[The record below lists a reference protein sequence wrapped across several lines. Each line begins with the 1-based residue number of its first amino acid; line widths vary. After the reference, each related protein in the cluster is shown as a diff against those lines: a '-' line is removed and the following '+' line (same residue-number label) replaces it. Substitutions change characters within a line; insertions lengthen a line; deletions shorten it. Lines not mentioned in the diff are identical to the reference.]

1 MLIDCGSGLEQ
12 ENGSKAAQ
20 DMLDADIRPDA
31 VFAVCDIAIGIM
43 MTLKKNNIKIP
54 DEIAVV
60 GFCDEPVAKII
71 EPQLSSLVQPAFKI
85 GETSVELLLNQ
96 IKSLIPLA
104 EKKILTAELKVR
116 ESSLGSSFPW

>member
-1 MLIDCGSGLEQ
+1 
-12 ENGSKAAQ
+12 
-20 DMLDADIRPDA
+20 MLDADIRPDA
-31 VFAVCDIAIGIM
+31 VFAVCDPIAIGIM

-104 EKKILTAELKVR
+104 EKKIHTAELKVR
-116 ESSLGSSFPW
+116 ESSFGSSFPW